1 VKRSALVAA
10 IAVLAMSEPAAADGV
25 RVADGVV
32 YGQGL
37 VTRPASA
44 RAPLLLDLYRPAARA
59 RRGRPAVVLIH
70 GGGFRGGS
78 RKQPELVRLA
88 TGLARRGIV
97 VASIDYRLS
106 PQAPVASRRVA
117 PLAAAAPDVPIFN
130 AMVAAVDD
138 TLTALDWVRR
148 NAGRLRIDR
157 RRLGLVGGS
166 AGAITADHVAYT
178 LDDFGVEAPRIRLV
192 GDLWGGI
199 FLKAPRAA
207 RGEAQLER
215 GEAALFCVHGVADN
229 TVPVG
234 LDDAL
239 VARARAIG
247 VRVEYHRIDGAGHGF
262 GGTGFFTRDVASG
275 HTPYERLLTFAQ
287 RALR

>member
-1 VKRSALVAA
+1 VKRCALAAA
-10 IAVLAMSEPAAADGV
+10 IALLAAADPAAAAGV
-25 RVADGVV
+25 RVTDGVV
-32 YGQGL
+32 YGSGRVAQ
-37 VTRPASA
+37 PAA
-44 RAPLLLDLYRPAARA
+44 GQAGLLLDLYRPGARA

-78 RKQPELVRLA
+78 RKQPELVRVA

-106 PQAPVASRRVA
+106 PQSPVPSRRVA
-117 PLAAAAPDVPIFN
+117 PLAAVAPDLPIFD

-138 TLTALDWVRR
+138 TLTALDWLRR
-148 NAGRLRIDR
+148 NARRLGVDR

-178 LDDFGVEAPRIRLV
+178 LDDFGVEAPRIRFV

-199 FLKAPRAA
+199 FLKAPAA
-207 RGEAQLER
+207 RSGEAQLER
-215 GEAALFCVHGVADN
+215 GEAALFCVHGTADS

-239 VARARAIG
+239 VARARAVG
-247 VRVEYHRIDGAGHGF
+247 VRVEYDRIEGARHGF
-262 GGTGFFTRDVASG
+262 AGTGFFTREVAPAR
-275 HTPYERLLTFAQ
+275 TPYERLLAFA
-287 RALR
+287 RRSLR

>member
-10 IAVLAMSEPAAADGV
+10 IAVLAITEPAAAAGV
-25 RVADGVV
+25 RVTEGVV
-32 YGQGL
+32 YGQGA
-37 VTRPASA
+37 VTEPVAGQA
-44 RAPLLLDLYRPAARA
+44 RLLLDVYRPAARS
-59 RRGRPAVVLIH
+59 RRARPAIVLIH

-97 VASIDYRLS
+97 VASIDYRLI
-106 PQAPVASRRVA
+106 PQAPLPSRRVA
-117 PLAAAAPDVPIFN
+117 RLAAAAPDVPIFD

-138 TLTALDWVRR
+138 TLTALDWLRR
-148 NAGRLRIDR
+148 NAARLGIDR

-178 LDDFGVEAPRIRLV
+178 LDDFGVQAPRFRFV

-199 FLKAPRAA
+199 FLKAPRAP

-215 GEAALFCVHGVADN
+215 GEAALFCVHGTADN

-239 VARARAIG
+239 VARARAVG
-247 VRVEYHRIDGAGHGF
+247 VRAEYHRIDGAGHGF

-275 HTPYERLLTFAQ
+275 RTPYERLLTFAR